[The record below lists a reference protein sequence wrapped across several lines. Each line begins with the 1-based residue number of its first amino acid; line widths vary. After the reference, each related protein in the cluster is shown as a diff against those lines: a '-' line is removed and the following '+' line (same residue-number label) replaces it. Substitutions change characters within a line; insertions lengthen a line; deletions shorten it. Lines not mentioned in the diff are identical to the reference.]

1 MASRWF
7 TPRVS
12 TVLYNSIVT
21 FSFTRVVTVLFIYKL
36 FKVNNKK
43 ITRILLKIM
52 VAFFAPYIHNE
63 FKKIMLTYKKGMS
76 TFKKI
81 TIMSFKVYV

>member
-1 MASRWF
+1 MASRWI

-21 FSFTRVVTVLFIYKL
+21 FSFTRVVLFIYKL

>member
-1 MASRWF
+1 MFQQCYITLLSLL
-7 TPRVS
+7 
-12 TVLYNSIVT
+12 VLQEL
-21 FSFTRVVTVLFIYKL
+21 VTVLFIYKL